1 MISNAMAEK
10 ELPFVTSSSLKEE
23 TNNIEVIVN
32 SKNENDLNNLKMY
45 DRKGGAISIIY
56 SENRAIEE

>member
-10 ELPFVTSSSLKEE
+10 ELPFVISSALKED

-32 SKNENDLNNLKMY
+32 SNNEKDLKKLKMY